1 VLPAEIVA
9 QIRRLQLTA
18 RRAVADELG
27 GAYHSIYKGA
37 GLAFEEVREYQP
49 GDDVRSIDWNVTAR
63 AGRPYIKR
71 YIEERQ
77 RTLLLMVDISGSTA
91 LGSRR
96 VTKRTVAAEVAALL
110 AMSASANGDAVGLI
124 AFTDRVEHHVRPA
137 RSPRH
142 ITRLIYDILC
152 LTPQR
157 PGTSLRT
164 ALDYL
169 QRVQR
174 RRAIVFLISDF
185 LDQEYQR
192 ALLLATRRYDVTAVR
207 IRDPL
212 EHALPAVGRLRLR
225 DSEQGTEVIVYTG
238 RVRDQKTFTATLQV
252 ADQEFAHATAGGSV
266 GVLTLDTSGQH
277 LQAVLRYFRQ
287 AARRP
292 NATPRRTRTQR

>member
-1 VLPAEIVA
+1 
-9 QIRRLQLTA
+9 
-18 RRAVADELG
+18 
-27 GAYHSIYKGA
+27 
-37 GLAFEEVREYQP
+37 LAFEEVREYQP

-63 AGRPYIKR
+63 ASRPYIKR

-185 LDQEYQR
+185 LDQDYQR
-192 ALLLATRRYDVTAVR
+192 ALLLATQRYDLTAVR
-207 IRDPL
+207 VRDPL
-212 EHALPAVGRLRLR
+212 EYALPAVGRLRLR
-225 DSEQGTEVIVYTG
+225 DSEQGTEVIMDTG
-238 RVRDQKTFTATLQV
+238 HARDQTAYSATLQA
-252 ADQEFAHATAGGSV
+252 ADHEFAHATAGGSV
-266 GVLTLDTSGQH
+266 DVLTLDTSGQH
-277 LQAVLRYFRQ
+277 LQAVLRHFRH
-287 AARRP
+287 AARRRT
-292 NATPRRTRTQR
+292 AMPRRTQSQR